1 MLPSKKKGWR
11 PDLQRCTHPVDA
23 NWRRN
28 IIRSMG
34 DRFAVVQ
41 RLYDVYLQKNRM
53 VCARLKRVGGELL
66 VCIAKGYCC
75 CATNRLRRDVEVA
88 SRC

>member
-1 MLPSKKKGWR
+1 MDPI
-11 PDLQRCTHPVDA
+11 CNVVHPVDA

-41 RLYDVYLQKNRM
+41 RLYDVYLQSFRRF
-53 VCARLKRVGGELL
+53 AHARVGGELL

-75 CATNRLRRDVEVA
+75 CAANRPRRDVEVA